1 MSESPAAPP
10 RDRPS
15 MVGLPPT
22 ATVKSAGVKS
32 PGRRGRKPK
41 SQQSRTNESESEMD
55 LTVDESNPAT
65 PSQNENSSVQE
76 DDDGNPTPA
85 KKRRGRPPEATSVRA
100 QKEKLKLRREKDKER
115 RVKKKKEPKV
125 EGGGAEEENDETT
138 EQDQEMEATEDA
150 ESDTEEDQKG
160 SKTTNTAVE
169 KAAPTKNVMPDV
181 YLRGYSS
188 FQLFCDYI
196 LRKLMNKDPEE
207 YFAYPVSDIVAPDYH
222 KIITKPMNF
231 LTIRQKISGNEYPK
245 LEDLKADVILICD
258 NAMLYNPQHTIYHT
272 AAQKLL
278 AVIKYYFSEDYL
290 EYLRYT
296 LPFGKDLE
304 RQILGLPEKDLPQR
318 TQRVPTE
325 PRPLFQKQQMESI
338 TAKKLLADAPAA
350 LKKKLT
356 TEVPKWPLGYIDNHE
371 GAVALNLVTS
381 TEAAKIPL
389 GDLIG
394 KIEAGHTGLLT
405 NFEDAFPALTPSSYL
420 NYEPFASF
428 APMYD
433 TTWATMNQRDSEL
446 LTQTYGDR
454 ENAADIFQLRQMV
467 VDSGGYFLELFD
479 NMLNTL
485 TDGEHSRVIDTLHS
499 SEKETLEALEKN
511 NETLEA
517 LEKNNERETTPTSFS
532 KLLDDISTL
541 ENIGIDTSFIDE
553 IKADC
558 ADCGFF
564 NPPPTTQTAAMMM
577 IPEEEIERNGYMI
590 QDLTYLQ
597 NQRLTRTI
605 TNLADVPQISDAELE
620 LSSRLATNF
629 QQQIIQFNVAP
640 NEIGVTPHIIHNA
653 IGVNDED
660 DYDILREFMDDV

>member
-1 MSESPAAPP
+1 MDSNSQVMPPPNTFVAGKKMSDSPAAAPPP

-22 ATVKSAGVKS
+22 ASIKKEAAVKS

-41 SQQSRTNESESEMD
+41 SQARSNESESEMD
-55 LTVDESNPAT
+55 LTVDDSNPAT
-65 PSQNENSSVQE
+65 PSQNESVQE
-76 DDDGNPTPA
+76 DEDGNPTPA

-100 QKEKLKLRREKDKER
+100 KKEKEKMRREKDKER
-115 RVKKKKEPKV
+115 KDRKKKDPKTEGV
-125 EGGGAEEENDETT
+125 EGDTAAEQEEEST
-138 EQDQEMEATEDA
+138 EQDQEMEVTEGV
-150 ESDTEEDQKG
+150 ESETEEDRPDQPTAN
-160 SKTTNTAVE
+160 TTD
-169 KAAPTKNVMPDV
+169 KNVMPEV

-196 LRKLMNKDPEE
+196 LRKLILKDPEG
-207 YFAYPVSDIVAPDYH
+207 YFTYPVSTHVAPDYH
-222 KIITKPMNF
+222 QIITKPMNF
-231 LTIRQKISGNEYPK
+231 LTIRQKLSANEYTK
-245 LEDLKADVILICD
+245 LEEIKDDFLLICD
-258 NAMLYNPQHTIYHT
+258 NAMLYNNPHTVYYV
-272 AAQKLL
+272 AAQKLQAL
-278 AVIKYYFSEDYL
+278 TKYYFSEDYL

-296 LPFGKDLE
+296 LPFGRDLE
-304 RQILGLPEKDLPQR
+304 RQILGLPEKDIPQR

-325 PRPLFQKQQMESI
+325 PRPAFQKQQMESI

-350 LKKKLT
+350 LRKKLT

-394 KIEAGHTGLLT
+394 KIEAGHTGLLQ
-405 NFEDAFPALTPSSYL
+405 NFEEAFPALTPSSYL

-479 NMLNTL
+479 NMLNNL
-485 TDGEHSRVIDTLHS
+485 TDGEHSRTI
-499 SEKETLEALEKN
+499 ETLQTTEKDVLEAVEKN
-511 NETLEA
+511 LE
-517 LEKNNERETTPTSFS
+517 RPTTPTSFQ
-532 KLLDDISTL
+532 KLLDDIATL
-541 ENIGIDTSFIDE
+541 ENIGIDTSFVEE
-553 IKADC
+553 IKAEY
-558 ADCGFF
+558 GLS
-564 NPPPTTQTAAMMM
+564 NMSTATM

-597 NQRLTRTI
+597 NQRLTRTV
-605 TNLADVPQISDAELE
+605 TNLADISQISDAEIE
-620 LSSRLATNF
+620 LSSRIATNF
-629 QQQIIQFNVAP
+629 QQQIIQFNVCP
-640 NEIGVTPHIIHNA
+640 NEMVSTQTIHNA
-653 IGVNDED
+653 IGVNED
-660 DYDILREFMDDV
+660 VDYDILREFMDF